1 VGRGS
6 LCGSSG
12 IMSCRYLPF
21 ARLLAA
27 HLPRIAAPSTRG
39 ASVSTSTSI
48 EAACST
54 TWPELGSA
62 GHGISGDYPLFV
74 KQFMA

>member
-1 VGRGS
+1 

-39 ASVSTSTSI
+39 VSVSTSTSI

-54 TWPELGSA
+54 MWPELA
-62 GHGISGDYPLFV
+62 A
-74 KQFMA
+74 QAMALAAITPYS

>member
-1 VGRGS
+1 

-12 IMSCRYLPF
+12 VMSCRYLPF

-39 ASVSTSTSI
+39 ASVKHLTSI

-54 TWPELGSA
+54 KWPELA
-62 GHGISGDYPLFV
+62 PHA
-74 KQFMA
+74 MALAAITPHS